1 MQFIV
6 PKFIEMEDKVIGPL
20 TWRQFLYVAGAGI
33 ILIFLWYNLKLFYFI
48 ISAIIVGF
56 VAFLFAFYKPQGR
69 PFSVHLKNAI
79 NYLLQPKLYIWKKR

>member
-20 TWRQFLYVAGAGI
+20 TWKQ
-33 ILIFLWYNLKLFYFI
+33 
-48 ISAIIVGF
+48 F

-69 PFSVHLKNAI
+69 PFSVYLKNAI